1 MRMEVHVHG
10 MVALRPGATLTEI
23 EAALRPWLNYV
34 DVESLAEAK
43 SVHMDEPGIVYDSV
57 KHLLEVCWTG
67 DVGKNFQKSIE
78 EAFQLLGPYTG
89 EAAEFELSF
98 YHDDGEDEFTLLFV
112 GPSAEAVFEAQRR
125 RMTEDVAN
133 LLSRQFTD
141 AEVRQV
147 VGLVNQLFDQR
158 NPGEAAAH
166 TEGSS
171 TMAVPPGRK
180 HLH

>member
-1 MRMEVHVHG
+1 MEVHVHG
-10 MVALRPGATLTEI
+10 IVALRTGATLAEI
-23 EAALRPWLNYV
+23 ETALRPWLNYV

-43 SVHMDEPGIVYDSV
+43 SVHMDEPGIMYDSV
-57 KHLLEVCWTG
+57 KLVLEVCWTG

-78 EAFQLLGPYTG
+78 EAFQLLGPYTS
-89 EAAEFELSF
+89 EAAEFELSY
-98 YHDDGEDEFTLLFV
+98 YHEDGEDEFTLLFV
-112 GPSAEAVFEAQRR
+112 GPTAEAVFEAQRR

-141 AEVRQV
+141 SEVRQV

-158 NPGEAAAH
+158 NPSE
-166 TEGSS
+166 TTPRPEGSP

>member
-10 MVALRPGATLTEI
+10 IVEMRSGATLAEI

-43 SVHMDEPGIVYDSV
+43 SVHMDEPGIAYDNQ
-57 KHLLEVCWTG
+57 KHVLEVCWTG

-78 EAFQLLGPYTG
+78 EAFQLLGPYTS

-125 RMTEDVAN
+125 RMTEDVAS
-133 LLSRQFTD
+133 LLARQFTD

-158 NPGEAAAH
+158 SPADGTPRA
-166 TEGSS
+166 EGSS